1 LNCVVVHPGAHKTA
15 SSFIQKAIRADA
27 NTLERQLGLI
37 SRGYRDLTDIPIIQ
51 EMKGSQPRCGVPTQA
66 KLDDFQRKLR
76 SFNIDPEQP
85 LLISNEGL
93 FGSLRPDENAHLYP
107 NAGRHTEI
115 LYSMFKD
122 RLRVV
127 FYIRHPLDYF
137 ISAYV
142 QRVQSGYIVE
152 WSSFKRTFHPERLA
166 WSKPLLDIMN
176 CVGKDNVLVVPYDY
190 IRDDPFGYCNAV
202 LNFFGLRF
210 SSLPQRPEN
219 ISLSDT
225 ALRVALAAYPHLEQ
239 KERRSLRKYLQ
250 RQLSGPAYEKFY
262 PFTAQE
268 VSSFLTA
275 YAPETER
282 LTKLLQPRFSSYV
295 LRWLDRA

>member
-37 SRGYRDLTDIPIIQ
+37 SRGYRDLTDIPI
-51 EMKGSQPRCGVPTQA
+51 M
-66 KLDDFQRKLR
+66 
-76 SFNIDPEQP
+76 
-85 LLISNEGL
+85 
-93 FGSLRPDENAHLYP
+93 
-107 NAGRHTEI
+107 
-115 LYSMFKD
+115 
-122 RLRVV
+122 
-127 FYIRHPLDYF
+127 
-137 ISAYV
+137 
-142 QRVQSGYIVE
+142 
-152 WSSFKRTFHPERLA
+152 
-166 WSKPLLDIMN
+166 
-176 CVGKDNVLVVPYDY
+176 
-190 IRDDPFGYCNAV
+190 RDDPFGYCNAV